1 MRNYLF
7 LCNEKSLSL
16 QKTNGYERLPH
27 QPQVHAH
34 LCRGAIRSDH
44 ACNNVLNRTVM
55 NEFIYRFFQVLLWI
69 AGIAIV
75 AAVAVVSFRLG
86 QMLSW

>member
-1 MRNYLF
+1 
-7 LCNEKSLSL
+7 
-16 QKTNGYERLPH
+16 
-27 QPQVHAH
+27 
-34 LCRGAIRSDH
+34 
-44 ACNNVLNRTVM
+44 M
-55 NEFIYRFFQVLLWI
+55 NEFMYRFFQVLLWI